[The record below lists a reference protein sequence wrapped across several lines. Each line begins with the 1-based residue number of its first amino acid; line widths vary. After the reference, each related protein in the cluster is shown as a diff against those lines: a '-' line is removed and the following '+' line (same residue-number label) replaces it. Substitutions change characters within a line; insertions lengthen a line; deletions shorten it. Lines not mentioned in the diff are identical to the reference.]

1 MTGFGSPCGACK
13 FLRRKCVRG
22 CVFAPYFCHEQGAIH
37 FAAIHKVFGAS
48 NVSKLLSHLPLG
60 DRCEA
65 AVTISYEAQAR
76 IQDPVYGCVSHI
88 FALQQQVM
96 SLQEQI
102 TTLRAQQASQGFVNG
117 GNNTTSTNDHVH
129 LHDKHNKSFYGDFPN
144 TYPQDMEALYMQLNE
159 SKVLSEQLYQ
169 NNTSMDDSNSTS
181 TVTTDAENMFYYEN
195 GVVNMEN
202 SPSNQMSQEYHD
214 HESFTP
220 PEGIVHQFMTS
231 ASFDEQYSSDE
242 HHQHA
247 AMASQYLDGMQMN
260 ARKWTFQDTNQVDL
274 QSMAFAYF
282 QHS

>member
-22 CVFAPYFCHEQGAIH
+22 CVFAPYFCHEQGATH

-88 FALQQQVM
+88 FALQQQVV

-102 TTLRAQQASQGFVNG
+102 TALRAQQAAQGFING
-117 GNNTTSTNDHVH
+117 GNITASTNYHIH
-129 LHDKHNKSFYGDFPN
+129 PHDTHNKLFHGDFPT
-144 TYPQDMEALYMQLNE
+144 TYPQDIKALYMQLNE
-159 SKVLSEQLYQ
+159 SKILSEQLYQ
-169 NNTSMDDSNSTS
+169 NNTSMNDSTS
-181 TVTTDAENMFYYEN
+181 TVTTDDENMFYYEN
-195 GVVNMEN
+195 GVVNME
-202 SPSNQMSQEYHD
+202 SPSNQMLQEYHD

-220 PEGIVHQFMTS
+220 PEETVHQFMTS
-231 ASFDEQYSSDE
+231 ASFDEQYTSNE

-247 AMASQYLDGMQMN
+247 AMDSQYLDDMQMN